1 MAKLTLKII
10 FLNIGLYLLL
20 LIAFALVIFSA
31 GYAESNR
38 YQMQQTIIYIGTAL
52 VQIGINFSINK
63 KSVFK
68 DWRVLIIIIVIV
80 ALLYV
85 IVPFAMR

>member
-1 MAKLTLKII
+1 
-10 FLNIGLYLLL
+10 
-20 LIAFALVIFSA
+20 
-31 GYAESNR
+31 
-38 YQMQQTIIYIGTAL
+38 MQQTIIYIGTAL